1 MMALTP
7 NYFSLRPLR
16 RKSSN
21 SSLRSVNSVS
31 SISSISSIASL
42 SGGLNSLRNKLKGK
56 MKRKRKMCDEEC
68 SGKSKRKRH
77 GSFGN
82 ITNLSSVV
90 TPGRV
95 KSASGTLTRTNSLRM
110 IRSPTT
116 EFIKPYSGPALTPS
130 KVREHMVWQKTVDPF
145 VLEHMPP
152 ALVRRQEAIYE
163 LLQGEKELVEDLTL
177 VLKVFHGP
185 MKQLGLVSEGELS
198 LIFGNIEELVSVHQ
212 SLVDKLIALQ
222 NQIGVYDSVAETVTE
237 WIPTLHCYSAY
248 CSNQIYAKEVFDQ
261 ISQKSDVA
269 DFLERCRASSFSR
282 KLDLWSFLDTPR
294 RRLPKY
300 VLLIKNIVRMT
311 LPTHADKMG
320 LQRAIEGLHT
330 VLSAVDKATGRAKC
344 DKYKSRLVF
353 LQDKHDTTDI
363 QSATSLLCDGPLKN
377 KNGTKVHGLL
387 FDTVFLLTR
396 QLQKEK
402 IHYQVYRTPI
412 SVSDIEVEDLPEVR
426 VGGSFKRTF
435 STTSSG
441 DVSKNFFRVWEGD
454 SQGYTLSVQSGTKK
468 QWIDS
473 ILNAKKA
480 LSANKM
486 LSPRSLPAVPR
497 LEINSTVGAGN
508 DVTAQNDDVVVP
520 ATPTVSRPTSPPLEF
535 ITPQAKQP
543 KSRTSSLVDYTPT
556 EEGGKKL
563 REALNVDPCGTPNG
577 PLRTPVSRM
586 SDPGTPTS
594 NQENCLNTINQMTPF
609 SATSPKLMLRTDE
622 HVLRLVMDEA
632 PASSPT
638 LTKTST
644 V

>member
-1 MMALTP
+1 MSEATSTEVKTPEEKISTLQRTPSLSSVMKSMVDIPASGELSTPKADQSKTPKRTKSQIEKEIALLT
-7 NYFSLRPLR
+7 NSENILGFRRPLR

-294 RRLPKY
+294 RRLPK
-300 VLLIKNIVRMT
+300 
-311 LPTHADKMG
+311 
-320 LQRAIEGLHT
+320 
-330 VLSAVDKATGRAKC
+330 
-344 DKYKSRLVF
+344 
-353 LQDKHDTTDI
+353 
-363 QSATSLLCDGPLKN
+363 
-377 KNGTKVHGLL
+377 KVHGLL